1 MACDGIDWERL
12 KEGLE
17 ALYLRYNRRELVYP
31 DPLIFLYDYP
41 DPRDREVVGLISSCL
56 AYGRVQQILKNVSWV
71 LERLSLHPA
80 AFLEESSPGELE
92 GLVDGFRHRFTSQEE
107 LSLLLKGI
115 RGVLKEWGSLRQGFL
130 SGLEDKDGDL
140 VPGLGR
146 FVCLLAEKGGGR
158 PPSLLPRPERGSAC
172 KRLHL
177 FLRWMVRRDSVDP
190 GGWEEVGAHRLIVPL
205 DTHMHA
211 ISLGLGLTRRRQGD
225 IRTAREVTEAFARM
239 SPRDPVKYDFVLTRW
254 GIRDELTVGGLMRE
268 LGDIRGGQ

>member
-1 MACDGIDWERL
+1 MACEGIDWERL

-41 DPRDREVVGLISSCL
+41 DSRDREVVGLISSCL

-71 LERLSLHPA
+71 LERLSPHPA
-80 AFLEESSPGELE
+80 VFLEGASPGELE

-107 LSLLLKGI
+107 LALLLKGI
-115 RGVLKEWGSLRQGFL
+115 RGVLREWGSLRQGFL

-140 VPGLGR
+140 VPALGR
-146 FVCLLAEKGGGR
+146 FVCLLAEKAGGR
-158 PPSLLPRPERGSAC
+158 PPSLLPHPEKGSAC

-205 DTHMHA
+205 DTHMHT

>member
-71 LERLSLHPA
+71 LERLSPHPA

-146 FVCLLAEKGGGR
+146 FVRLLADAGGGR
-158 PPSLLPRPERGSAC
+158 PPSLLPRPEKGSAC

-205 DTHMHA
+205 DTHMHT